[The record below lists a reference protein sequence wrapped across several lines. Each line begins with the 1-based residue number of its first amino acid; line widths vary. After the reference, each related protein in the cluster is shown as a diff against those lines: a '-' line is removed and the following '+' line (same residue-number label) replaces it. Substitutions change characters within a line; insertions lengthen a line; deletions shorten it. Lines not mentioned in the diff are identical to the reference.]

1 MSQQPTFIVDLQIY
15 TGTDFTQTFVLED
28 TQSNQL
34 LNLTGYTACSHMR
47 KYPTSSVA
55 GTFNIDFA
63 VDRSSGRIE
72 IQMIKT
78 STINLK
84 AGKYFYDI
92 VLQDPDGKRVRPV
105 EGTISVKRT
114 ITR

>member
-1 MSQQPTFIVDLQIY
+1 MSQQPTFLVDLQIY

-34 LNLTGYTACSHMR
+34 MNLTGYTACCQMR
-47 KYPTSSVA
+47 RYPTSSVA

-63 VDRSSGRIE
+63 ADRSSGRVE
-72 IQMIKT
+72 IGMT
-78 STINLK
+78 RGTTINLK
-84 AGKYFYDI
+84 AGKYFYDL

-105 EGTISVKRT
+105 EGTIQVRRT
-114 ITR
+114 VTR

>member
-1 MSQQPTFIVDLQIY
+1 MSQQPTFIVDLQIH

-34 LNLTGYTACSHMR
+34 LNLTGYTACCHMR

-55 GTFNIDFA
+55 GTFAIDFA
-63 VDRSSGRIE
+63 ADRLSGRVE
-72 IQMIKT
+72 IQMIKAN
-78 STINLK
+78 TINLK

-92 VLQDPDGKRVRPV
+92 VLQDSDGKRIRPV

>member
-1 MSQQPTFIVDLQIY
+1 MSQQPTFLVDLQIH

-34 LNLTGYTACSHMR
+34 LNLTGYTACCHMR

-63 VDRSSGRIE
+63 ADRSSGKLE

-78 STINLK
+78 TTINLK
-84 AGKYFYDI
+84 AGKYFYDV
-92 VLQDPDGKRVRPV
+92 VLKDPQGIKERVV
-105 EGTISVKRT
+105 EGTVLVKKSV
-114 ITR
+114 TR